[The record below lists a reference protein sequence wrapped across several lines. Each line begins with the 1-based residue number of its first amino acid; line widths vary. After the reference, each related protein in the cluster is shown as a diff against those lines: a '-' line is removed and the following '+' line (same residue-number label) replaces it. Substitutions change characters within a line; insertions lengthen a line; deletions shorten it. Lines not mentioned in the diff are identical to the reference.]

1 MYGVPDNLPL
11 SELVG
16 QECIQILLGEFQISF
31 SFADGSHISTE
42 GKWELSN
49 RDNVLVDE
57 SISHGLREKYCIHKI
72 LGQKV
77 ESFLINVPTCF
88 TLKFENH
95 LVLKIYDD
103 SEHYESFALH
113 LNSGYSIYV

>member
-31 SFADGSHISTE
+31 SFTDGSYINVE

-49 RDNVLVDE
+49 QNDVLVDE
-57 SISHGLREKYCIHKI
+57 SISHDLREKYCVHQII
-72 LGQKV
+72 GQKV
-77 ESFLINVPTCF
+77 CSFLINEPTSF
-88 TLKFENH
+88 TLHFENH
-95 LVLKIYDD
+95 LALKIYDN
-103 SEHYESFALH
+103 SEQYESFALH
-113 LNSGYSIYV
+113 TSSGYSTYV